1 MKVLL
6 VNWSWYPTG
15 GDWTYI
21 DNLKTLYEKNGYE
34 VISLSTVNEKN
45 VVTNSSAYFTNSP
58 DYKSLNKNK
67 NLYNGLKAVRNS
79 VVSYDALRM
88 ISQILKDHDIK
99 VAHLHNIHHYITP
112 AIIWRLKRAGVKIIW
127 SLHDY
132 KIICPERT
140 FISNGKICEKCITG
154 TFQQCSLNKCKQN
167 SLSASMLANV
177 EASFYHKS
185 GIYDKVDAYLCPS
198 DFLKNKFREFG
209 FNDAKLMVTNLCYDI
224 SLIDNFIFE
233 NEKSIVPL
241 HRTFGEDYIL
251 YVGRIEDL
259 KGIRTLI
266 YAVKDSNIALKI
278 VGTGAAEK
286 ELRELIQKEN
296 LNNIEFLGLRD
307 KNSVFELTFNSKF
320 VVCPSEWYEN
330 FPFSIIESF
339 LFSKPVVGSRI
350 GGIPELVIHGET
362 GNLFEA
368 GNIDDLREKLIELW
382 NNEVLI
388 KIMGAKARK
397 HVYDI
402 VNFDVH
408 WGKLNSI
415 INNITNNGN

>member
-34 VISLSTVNEKN
+34 VISLSTLNEKN
-45 VVTNSSAYFTNSP
+45 VDTDSSAYFTSSP
-58 DYKSLNKNK
+58 DYKLLNNNK
-67 NLYNGLKAVRNS
+67 SLYNGLKAVRNS
-79 VVSYDALRM
+79 VVSYDALKTV
-88 ISQILKDHDIK
+88 SQILKDHDIK

-140 FISNGKICEKCITG
+140 FTSNGKICEKCITG
-154 TFQQCSLNKCKQN
+154 NFQQCSLNRCKRN
-167 SLSASMLANV
+167 SLSASMLANA

-198 DFLKNKFREFG
+198 AFLKSKFREFG
-209 FNDAKLMVTNLCYDI
+209 FNEAKLQVTNLCYDI
-224 SLIDNFIFE
+224 SLIDNFISE

-241 HRTFGEDYIL
+241 RRSLEEDYIL
-251 YVGRIEDL
+251 YVGRIVDI
-259 KGIRTLI
+259 KGIKTLI
-266 YAVKDSNIALKI
+266 YAVKDTNIVLKI
-278 VGTGAAEK
+278 VGTGPDEK
-286 ELRELIQKEN
+286 ELRELVHREN
-296 LNNIEFLGLRD
+296 LNNIEFLGFRD
-307 KNSVFELTFNSKF
+307 KNSVFELTLNSRF

-350 GGIPELVIHGET
+350 GGIPELIIHGET

-368 GNIDDLREKLIELW
+368 GNIDDLRGKLTELW
-382 NNEVLI
+382 NNEVLT

-408 WGKLNSI
+408 WGRLNSI
-415 INNITNNGN
+415 INNIISNGN

>member
-21 DNLKTLYEKNGYE
+21 NNLKTLYERHGHE
-34 VISLSTVNEKN
+34 VISLSTANEKN
-45 VVTNSSAYFTNSP
+45 VETDSSAYFINSP

-67 NLYNGLKAVRNS
+67 SLLNGLKAVGNS
-79 VVSYDALRM
+79 VVSYEALKTV
-88 ISQILKDHDIK
+88 SEILKDHDIK

-140 FISNGKICEKCITG
+140 FVSNGKICERCITG
-154 TFQQCSLNKCKQN
+154 SFQQCSLNKCKK
-167 SLSASMLANV
+167 SSVSASMLASA
-177 EASFYHKS
+177 EASFYHTS

-198 DFLKNKFREFG
+198 AFLKNKFIQFG
-209 FNDAKLMVTNLCYDI
+209 FSEDKLAVTNLCYDI
-224 SLIDNFIFE
+224 SLIDDFICE

-241 HRTFGEDYIL
+241 QRTVKEDYIL
-251 YVGRIEDL
+251 YVGSILEI

-266 YAVKDSNIALKI
+266 NAVKNTNIVLKI
-278 VGTGAAEK
+278 VGSGGDEK
-286 ELRELIQKEN
+286 QLRELVQREN
-296 LNNIEFLGLRD
+296 LNNIEFLGFKD
-307 KNSVFELTFNSKF
+307 KNSVFELTHNSKF

-339 LFSKPVVGSRI
+339 LFSKTVVGARI

-368 GNIDDLREKLIELW
+368 GNVEDLREKLVELW

-402 VNFDVH
+402 VNFEVH
-408 WGKLNSI
+408 WEKLHSI